1 MMDQFKIFLSY
12 KHHDKD
18 GAITRDHE
26 LTQIIYKKC
35 QDLGLPAF
43 FSDRSIQEIGSS
55 RYKQLIDD
63 ALDSSTLMIVI
74 CTNVEFVQSEWVHYE
89 WDSYFNDIL
98 SGIKPGSELVTLT
111 EGIKTSDM
119 PRTLRNL
126 QSFPVEESGI
136 ERLIE
141 FIKGHFKLKTE
152 TPHSTESTIS
162 GSSYDYSY
170 GNEQKRL
177 EIQAFLEARVDVKL
191 IPKLVESIGRKKLSV
206 LDLGCS
212 GGFVTRL
219 LFSDPDQ
226 FGTVIGI
233 DKFES
238 CIKDFN
244 HDSVNG
250 MKGYTYDLESITF
263 SDDLETIRKENNI
276 DKFDIIYSS
285 LCFHHLNS
293 PKRVLKNLR
302 PFLKQDGY
310 IVIRTCDDGQD
321 VFHPDPKGLIRQV
334 LDRSEAPP
342 GMSNRHNGREMP
354 EILFKS
360 GYKDIVRHDNSIDTL
375 GKTPEERNIMF
386 QNSFNWRKNYYRRYM
401 DFADNKEQALSEYQ
415 WISEALDEIEDM
427 YSDSLFYY
435 CYITPTYV
443 AKRTELLYEKK
454 F

>member
-1 MMDQFKIFLSY
+1 MLF
-12 KHHDKD
+12 
-18 GAITRDHE
+18 R
-26 LTQIIYKKC
+26 
-35 QDLGLPAF
+35 
-43 FSDRSIQEIGSS
+43 SS

-206 LDLGCS
+206 LDLG
-212 GGFVTRL
+212 
-219 LFSDPDQ
+219 
-226 FGTVIGI
+226 
-233 DKFES
+233 
-238 CIKDFN
+238 
-244 HDSVNG
+244 
-250 MKGYTYDLESITF
+250 
-263 SDDLETIRKENNI
+263 
-276 DKFDIIYSS
+276 
-285 LCFHHLNS
+285 
-293 PKRVLKNLR
+293 
-302 PFLKQDGY
+302 
-310 IVIRTCDDGQD
+310 
-321 VFHPDPKGLIRQV
+321 
-334 LDRSEAPP
+334 
-342 GMSNRHNGREMP
+342 
-354 EILFKS
+354 
-360 GYKDIVRHDNSIDTL
+360 
-375 GKTPEERNIMF
+375 
-386 QNSFNWRKNYYRRYM
+386 
-401 DFADNKEQALSEYQ
+401 
-415 WISEALDEIEDM
+415 
-427 YSDSLFYY
+427 
-435 CYITPTYV
+435 
-443 AKRTELLYEKK
+443 
-454 F
+454 